1 MTTPRR
7 IQLGPH
13 AEETSADTLGGRS
26 PIQKVSVGR
35 PPHAVHFMQ
44 QHPRGR

>member
-1 MTTPRR
+1 MRTPRR

-13 AEETSADTLGGRS
+13 AEEPSADTLGGRS
-26 PIQKVSVGR
+26 PTQQVSVGR
-35 PPHAVHFMQ
+35 PPHAVHLMH